1 MHEKV
6 YSSQAA
12 GKAADYITNDAIIG
26 VLWAPLN
33 NSNMGQQRL

>member
-6 YSSQAA
+6 YSSLDA

-33 NSNMGQQRL
+33 NSNMEQQLL